1 MPTDGDTARVAPIAD
16 VPVDMWAAPSWAH
29 AGTPSNPH
37 ETKNQECRGF
47 GEEAAGISAA
57 EASKGG
63 CSIDTAKL
71 EADSA
76 AGKWQVILCQYGHF
90 LPVRPNRLHWLQFIL
105 SHIYLALLVIISALT
120 FWGREM

>member
-1 MPTDGDTARVAPIAD
+1 MSTDSNTARVAPIAD

-63 CSIDTAKL
+63 CSIDTGITRCETARRQAIRYESCISISTGIGTKIVNAGSL
-71 EADSA
+71 KHHADAS
-76 AGKWQVILCQYGHF
+76 KNHQ
-90 LPVRPNRLHWLQFIL
+90 
-105 SHIYLALLVIISALT
+105 
-120 FWGREM
+120 

>member
-1 MPTDGDTARVAPIAD
+1 MPPDGDTARVAPIAD

-47 GEEAAGISAA
+47 GEEATDISAT

-63 CSIDTAKL
+63 CSIDTGITHCETARRQAIRYESCISISTGIGTKIVNAGSL
-71 EADSA
+71 KHHADDS
-76 AGKWQVILCQYGHF
+76 KNH
-90 LPVRPNRLHWLQFIL
+90 
-105 SHIYLALLVIISALT
+105 
-120 FWGREM
+120 E

>member
-1 MPTDGDTARVAPIAD
+1 MSTNGDMTRVALIAD

-47 GEEAAGISAA
+47 GEEATDISAA

-63 CSIDTAKL
+63 CSIDTVAHC
-71 EADSA
+71 EIARRQAIYRESYISVSTGNNRD
-76 AGKWQVILCQYGHF
+76 
-90 LPVRPNRLHWLQFIL
+90 VRQCRLTQASCWC
-105 SHIYLALLVIISALT
+105 
-120 FWGREM
+120 

>member
-1 MPTDGDTARVAPIAD
+1 MARVALIAD

-63 CSIDTAKL
+63 CSIDTVAHCEIARRQAIYRENYISISTGNK
-71 EADSA
+71 
-76 AGKWQVILCQYGHF
+76 
-90 LPVRPNRLHWLQFIL
+90 PNVRQCRLAQAPCW
-105 SHIYLALLVIISALT
+105 
-120 FWGREM
+120 R